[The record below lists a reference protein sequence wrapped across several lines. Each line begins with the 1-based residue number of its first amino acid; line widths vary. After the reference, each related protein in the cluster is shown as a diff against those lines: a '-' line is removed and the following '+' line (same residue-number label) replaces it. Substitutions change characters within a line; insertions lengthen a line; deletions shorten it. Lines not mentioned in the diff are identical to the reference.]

1 MFNFTE
7 QEEWLYSR
15 AERPAEKPVEN
26 LPGVCY
32 NKSVKTKLKG
42 LRQRC
47 GLRKDETLTKKPKF
61 TLQLQYNSPVIL
73 TFFLLSLGVL
83 FLGQWTGGWTTT
95 HLFCV
100 YRSSLKDPLFYIR
113 LFGHVLGHASWDH
126 FFGNIMMLLVVG
138 PLLEEK
144 YGSANILFVILATA
158 LVTGVI
164 NFIFFP
170 HVQLLGASGVVF
182 AFILLASLTSIEE
195 EKIPLTFILVALI
208 YIGQQVYDGL
218 FIRDNVSNLTHILGG
233 IVGSSLGYVM
243 NKNKM
248 NRY

>member
-1 MFNFTE
+1 MSN
-7 QEEWLYSR
+7 
-15 AERPAEKPVEN
+15 
-26 LPGVCY
+26 G
-32 NKSVKTKLKG
+32 G
-42 LRQRC
+42 
-47 GLRKDETLTKKPKF
+47 KKIRLSF
-61 TLQLQYNSPVIL
+61 NSPVIL
-73 TFFLLSLGVL
+73 GFTLACFIVLILDKVTGSASTRAFFS
-83 FLGQWTGGWTTT
+83 
-95 HLFCV
+95 V
-100 YRSSLKDPLFYIR
+100 YRSSLASPFTYIR
-113 LFGHVLGHASWDH
+113 FFGHVLGHASWDH

-144 YGSANILFVILATA
+144 YGSANILFVILTTA

>member
-1 MFNFTE
+1 MFNLTE

-32 NKSVKTKLKG
+32 NKSVKTKFKG

-100 YRSSLKDPLFYIR
+100 Y
-113 LFGHVLGHASWDH
+113 H
-126 FFGNIMMLLVVG
+126 
-138 PLLEEK
+138 
-144 YGSANILFVILATA
+144 
-158 LVTGVI
+158 
-164 NFIFFP
+164 
-170 HVQLLGASGVVF
+170 
-182 AFILLASLTSIEE
+182 
-195 EKIPLTFILVALI
+195 
-208 YIGQQVYDGL
+208 
-218 FIRDNVSNLTHILGG
+218 
-233 IVGSSLGYVM
+233 
-243 NKNKM
+243 
-248 NRY
+248 

>member
-1 MFNFTE
+1 M
-7 QEEWLYSR
+7 
-15 AERPAEKPVEN
+15 
-26 LPGVCY
+26 
-32 NKSVKTKLKG
+32 
-42 LRQRC
+42 
-47 GLRKDETLTKKPKF
+47 
-61 TLQLQYNSPVIL
+61 QLQYNSPVIL
-73 TFFLLSLGVL
+73 TFFLLSLGAL
-83 FLGQWTGGWTTT
+83 FLGQWTGGWTTK

-100 YRSSLKDPLFYIR
+100 YRGSLKDPLFYIR

-144 YGSANILFVILATA
+144 YGSANILFVILTTA

-164 NFIFFP
+164 NFILFP

-182 AFILLASLTSIEE
+182 AFILLASFTSIEDG
-195 EKIPLTFILVALI
+195 KIPLTFILVALI